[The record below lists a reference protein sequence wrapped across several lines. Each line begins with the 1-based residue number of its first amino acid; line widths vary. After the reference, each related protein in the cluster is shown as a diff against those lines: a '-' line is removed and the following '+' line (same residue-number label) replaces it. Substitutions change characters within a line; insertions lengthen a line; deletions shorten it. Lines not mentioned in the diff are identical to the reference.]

1 MMIVMGRVAAPF
13 GVKGWIKIRPFT
25 RNVDA
30 LLEYRAWGG
39 GREGRWDNSRVEDG
53 AVHGRSLIAKLHGCD
68 DRDAAARLKGM
79 EVALPR
85 SALPA
90 NTDGEYYWAD
100 LIGLGV
106 MNREGVPL
114 GRVTGLMETG
124 ASHVLVVRGERE
136 RLIPFAEPVIESV
149 DLSGGRLI
157 VDWSA
162 DL

>member
-13 GVKGWIKIRPFT
+13 GVKGWIKIQPFT
-25 RNVDA
+25 RTVDA
-30 LLEYRAWGG
+30 LLGHRAWWL
-39 GREGRWDNSRVEDG
+39 GREGHWDNSPVEDG
-53 AVHGRSLIAKLHGCD
+53 AVHGRSLIAKLQGCD

-90 NTDGEYYWAD
+90 AVDGEYYWAD
-100 LIGLGV
+100 LIGLEVVNRDGV
-106 MNREGVPL
+106 SL
-114 GRVTGLMETG
+114 GRVAGLMETG
-124 ASHVLVVRGERE
+124 ASHVLVVRAERE

-149 DLSGGRLI
+149 DIGGGRVV
-157 VDWSA
+157 VDWGA